1 MNISAEERREE
12 IVKAVQSRGKVRV
25 SELSR
30 RFSVTEVSI
39 RNDLDILAEEGYL
52 TRTHGGATA
61 PQTAYDNMNKNER
74 YLSNSAAKEALAR
87 RVASL
92 IDDNDT
98 IMMNAG
104 TTLLYVLRAL
114 RHKKNLS
121 IVTNSLQSAAEAAS
135 FSGFNV
141 ILLGGQLDGK
151 YHFTFGQDTV
161 HQLEGYHANKCI
173 LSVDGICPAYGLSLY
188 YPNETNVIL
197 KMMEMSKSVIVAAD
211 STKLLKSTFSRVAPL
226 SSISALVTNAGVD
239 RQTIAPFTEAGISV
253 YEA

>member
-1 MNISAEERREE
+1 MHISAEERREE
-12 IVKAVQSRGKVRV
+12 IIKAVQSRGKVRV
-25 SELSR
+25 GELSR
-30 RFSVTEVSI
+30 RFAVTEVSI
-39 RNDLDILAEEGYL
+39 RNDLDLLAAEGYL
-52 TRTHGGATA
+52 IRTHGGATA
-61 PQTAYDNMNKNER
+61 PLAAYDNMNKNER

-87 RVASL
+87 QVASL
-92 IDDNDT
+92 VNDNDT

-141 ILLGGQLDGK
+141 ILLGGQLDSK

-161 HQLEGYHANKCI
+161 QQLEEYHANKCI
-173 LSVDGICPAYGLSLY
+173 LSVDGICPTYGLSLY

-211 STKLLKSTFSRVAPL
+211 RTKLFKTTFSRVAPL
-226 SSISALVTNAGVD
+226 SSISSLVTNAGED
-239 RQTIAPFTEAGISV
+239 RHTVTPFTEAGISV